1 MFDALG
7 RGGSKKKFVSGDRLL
22 PIGEK
27 RPAKLRR
34 ARAIAET
41 PSVNSL
47 GPRMIRLRYVL
58 GNAGSLRQ
66 SKMELHAANLDR
78 RKTSSMILAR
88 RQRSLRARDRASR
101 NYYKSH
107 STCGRSAFFKR
118 YPARIPVTPPPT
130 IRTSTDRRRARGPNF
145 GRLEESNQ

>member
-7 RGGSKKKFVSGDRLL
+7 RGSSEKKFGSEDRSL

-27 RPAKLRR
+27 GPAKFRR

-41 PSVNSL
+41 PGVNSL
-47 GPRMIRLRYVL
+47 GPRMVRLRYVL
-58 GNAGSLRQ
+58 GKQDRFVKLKWNCTRQ
-66 SKMELHAANLDR
+66 SWNR
-78 RKTSSMILAR
+78 RKTSLMILAS

-107 STCGRSAFFKR
+107 STCGRSRSPAFLSWLCF
-118 YPARIPVTPPPT
+118 TPC
-130 IRTSTDRRRARGPNF
+130 ILCDRSCYRSCLPC
-145 GRLEESNQ
+145 S

>member
-7 RGGSKKKFVSGDRLL
+7 RGGSKKKFGSEDRSL

-27 RPAKLRR
+27 RRAKLRR

-107 STCGRSAFFKR
+107 STCGRSRSPAFLSWLCF
-118 YPARIPVTPPPT
+118 TPC
-130 IRTSTDRRRARGPNF
+130 ILCDRSYCRSCLPY
-145 GRLEESNQ
+145 S